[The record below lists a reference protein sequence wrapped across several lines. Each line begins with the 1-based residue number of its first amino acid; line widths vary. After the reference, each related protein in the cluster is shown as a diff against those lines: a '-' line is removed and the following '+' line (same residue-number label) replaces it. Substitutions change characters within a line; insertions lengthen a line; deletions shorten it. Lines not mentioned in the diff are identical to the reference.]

1 MKVQYRED
9 VILPLVADKKV
20 LDCGGVDHNFGA
32 DKRQEGDWLH
42 DLLVE
47 AASECLGVDIL
58 EDRVKEI
65 NANSKYS
72 FIACNVEE
80 LRFRQEYD
88 VVVAGEIIEHIYNA
102 GLFLDGV
109 WRSLK
114 NDGILVITTPNAY
127 GASYAFQSWFRG
139 REVYHKEHTCY
150 YSRQTLSYIVERHG
164 FQVESIQ
171 ILQRPAKTPIRKFVR
186 KIQHIIRPNNS
197 EQLVLVAKKMPDQKK
212 YIDKW

>member
-1 MKVQYRED
+1 MKVHYRED

-20 LDCGGVDHNFGA
+20 LDCGGVDHTFGA

-47 AASECLGVDIL
+47 EASECLGVDIL
-58 EDRVKEI
+58 EDKVNEI
-65 NANSKYS
+65 NANNKYR
-72 FIACNVEE
+72 FIVCNVEE
-80 LRFRQEYD
+80 LPFCQEYD

-114 NDGILVITTPNAY
+114 DDGIVVITTPNAY
-127 GASYAFQSWFRG
+127 GASFAFHSWFG
-139 REVYHKEHTCY
+139 GSEVCHKEHTCY

-164 FQVESIQ
+164 FHVESIQ
-171 ILQRPAKTPIRKFVR
+171 ILQRPAKTFIRRLVR
-186 KIQHIIRPNNS
+186 KIQHMIWPDNS
-197 EQLVLVAKKMPDQKK
+197 EQLVLVAKKMSDQKK
-212 YIDKW
+212 YVDKW